1 MRRVKCHRPPR
12 CSWLRKSQWSELYDL
27 NADPHEINNL
37 VANKK
42 HEAKLKE
49 LREVHTQ
56 WVRDTGDLGLL
67 PEAEIEIREKCCR
80 RAI

>member
-1 MRRVKCHRPPR
+1 MPSAAALFMAPR
-12 CSWLRKSQWSELYDL
+12 KPVEELYDL
-27 NADPHEINNL
+27 EADPHEINNL

-56 WVRDTGDLGLL
+56 
-67 PEAEIEIREKCCR
+67 
-80 RAI
+80 